1 MYYSHFSHLQLLAVT
16 KSSWNECKAQKMTGE
31 ECKTFIDLEIYNLFT
46 DRDRYIRT
54 IIKGKRK
61 KTDKYYNAVSI
72 LIGDNDMVEGLLG
85 DGVVTYEL

>member
-1 MYYSHFSHLQLLAVT
+1 
-16 KSSWNECKAQKMTGE
+16 MTGE

-61 KTDKYYNAVSI
+61 KTDQYYNAVTI
-72 LIGDNDMVEGLLG
+72 LIGDTDMVEGLEG
-85 DGVVTYEL
+85 DGIVTYEL